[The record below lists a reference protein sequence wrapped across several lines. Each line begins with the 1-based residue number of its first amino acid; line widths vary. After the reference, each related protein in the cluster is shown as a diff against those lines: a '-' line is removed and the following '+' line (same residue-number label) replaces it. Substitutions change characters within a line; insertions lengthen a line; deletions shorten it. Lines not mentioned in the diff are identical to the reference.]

1 MAKIEQLELEAHR
14 GQIVADINKLVEK
27 YRSIFE
33 WDVPDI
39 DQGFA
44 DKIILLEIRKGLDDI
59 EDKLLG

>member
-39 DQGFA
+39 DLGFA